1 MFTTPKM
8 MSTALSRCWA
18 KRMRCSRFSVKKRAK
33 MINFQRSN
41 ETEIMD
47 SEDYTDDE
55 LRGDFRNIRL
65 ANILT
70 RTYGI
75 LIKRLNVLIRKNRL
89 KDFTILD
96 IGTGMADVPLEL
108 ARHFNVN
115 GTRAKI
121 KGIDPNPRAIKV
133 AKEFINGHR
142 DIEFEAKSVQE
153 FSDNEQFDFVISNH
167 TLHHIPSD
175 DILETLNKMYRMA
188 RHGLIISDIRRTKL
202 AHIGASII
210 SKFIRNRLTSN
221 DTPASIRK
229 ALSKAELKAVLKASK
244 LENYS
249 VR

>member
-1 MFTTPKM
+1 
-8 MSTALSRCWA
+8 
-18 KRMRCSRFSVKKRAK
+18 
-33 MINFQRSN
+33 MIDFDRSD
-41 ETEIMD
+41 EIEIMD
-47 SEDYTDDE
+47 SEDYTYNE

-70 RTYGI
+70 RTYSI
-75 LIKRLNVLIRKNRL
+75 LKKRLNDIIKNNGL
-89 KDFTILD
+89 KEITILD
-96 IGTGMADVPLEL
+96 VGTGMADAPLVL
-108 ARHFNVN
+108 ARHFNEN

-133 AKEFINGHR
+133 AREFINGHK
-142 DIEFEAKSVQE
+142 DIEFEAKSIQD

-167 TLHHIPSD
+167 TLHHIPDD

-202 AHIGASII
+202 AHFGARII

-229 ALSKAELKAVLKASK
+229 ALSKSELKAVLEASQLK
-244 LENYS
+244 NHN
-249 VR
+249 VRYTFPYRFILVAEK